1 MLIPL
6 LAAVY
11 LLTIY
16 LLLTL
21 AQRNLKLTAHSP
33 TDLNQAVR

>member
-1 MLIPL
+1 MFIL
-6 LAAVY
+6 LFATIY

-21 AQRNLKLTAHSP
+21 AQRKNIVHESSR
-33 TDLNQAVR
+33 DLG